1 MTGLP
6 KPASDNP
13 VKILSLG
20 RAPHRAI
27 VIREQRGGSWTLD
40 IFGAGAS
47 SPILRRYL
55 RNWATEHSARA
66 EAWMLHAATGI
77 PVCIQRLGSA
87 VRPLR
92 EMTFVAVSR

>member
-1 MTGLP
+1 VTI
-6 KPASDNP
+6 
-13 VKILSLG
+13 VSLG

-27 VIREQRGGSWTLD
+27 VVREQRGGNWTLD
-40 IFGAGAS
+40 IYGAGAS

-77 PVCIQRLGSA
+77 PVCIQRLGDG

-92 EMTFVAVSR
+92 EKTYAAVSR